1 MFFFAFSNYSGR
13 FSDAC
18 RKLGTIGTEWKKIL
32 EENKEFLSEELEGD
46 INSDLG
52 KVKLLLESKLPQFG
66 ELLYAYL
73 LKDED
78 ATIILSCDLE
88 GWWDVAVIQ
97 VNLLTI
103 ILHNYFYLCAV
114 QKKLKC
120 NLVIK

>member
-1 MFFFAFSNYSGR
+1 M
-13 FSDAC
+13 
-18 RKLGTIGTEWKKIL
+18 
-32 EENKEFLSEELEGD
+32 SEELDGD

-78 ATIILSCDLE
+78 ATIILGCDLE

-97 VNLLTI
+97 VTFLSI
-103 ILHNYFYLCAV
+103 ILPILFFTTAV
-114 QKKLKC
+114 QSATKTF
-120 NLVIK
+120 

>member
-1 MFFFAFSNYSGR
+1 M
-13 FSDAC
+13 
-18 RKLGTIGTEWKKIL
+18 
-32 EENKEFLSEELEGD
+32 SEELEGD